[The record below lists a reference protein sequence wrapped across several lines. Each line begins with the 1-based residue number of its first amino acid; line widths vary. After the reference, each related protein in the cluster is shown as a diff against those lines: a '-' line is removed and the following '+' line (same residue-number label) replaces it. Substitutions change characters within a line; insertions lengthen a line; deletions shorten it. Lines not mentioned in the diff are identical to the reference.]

1 MFNRRRVLGLG
12 AGSALAFGAA
22 GLLPAWARSSEH
34 GNMGHDHASNTEF
47 NLHVSEFPVSID
59 GKSGRA
65 VGVNGTVPAPL
76 IRFREGDEVSLRV
89 HNMLDVDTSIHWHG
103 LLVPFHMDGVPGVS
117 FPGIKA
123 GETFT
128 YKFAVPQNGTYW
140 YHSHSGLQ
148 EQRGHYGP
156 IIIDPA
162 HHDPVAYDREYV
174 MVLSDWS
181 FESPERIYQK
191 LKTVS
196 HTYNFQERTLPD
208 FLEDANEHGLSQT
221 LSDRAMWGNMRM
233 SPRDIADVTGSTYHF
248 LINGHSTAD
257 NWNGVFTPGERVRLR
272 IINASAMSIFNVR
285 IPGLPMTVV
294 QADGL
299 HVQPVEVDEFQMGVA
314 ETYDVIIEPQDD
326 RAYAFVAESIDRSG
340 QAVATF
346 GPRPGMRAAA
356 PEMRAVPTLTMRDM
370 GMNHGAMGHGDMDHG
385 SMDHGATDTTTTDH
399 SGHDM
404 SGSMDHSQMQH
415 GSMDHSAMNHGDMN
429 HDTMSDHSMHEAS
442 AETGD
447 WPVERPHLERGPG
460 VANINAMPL
469 YRLDEPGLGLE
480 NVPHRTLNYEMLRSL
495 EPNKD
500 TRQPDREVEIH
511 LTSNMERYMWS
522 FDGVRFADIKSA
534 IRFRE
539 GERVRVTLVNNTMM
553 THPIHLHG
561 MFFDLVNEG
570 GSHRPRKHTVNVKP
584 AEKLCFDVSA
594 DHVGDWAFHCHML
607 YHMMAGMMQVVS
619 VMPDSAGAR
628 RRDEQLR
635 HLQHQGM
642 DHSGHGETD
651 QSNHQMM
658 DHGEMDHS
666 MHQPDPPMDHSQHGN
681 MDHSGHDMHTP
692 EPEAAP
698 TRNDHHGGH
707 H

>member
-1 MFNRRRVLGLG
+1 MYNRRKVLGLG
-12 AGSALAFGAA
+12 AGTALSFGAS
-22 GLLPAWARSSEH
+22 GLLPAWAQTSAH
-34 GNMGHDHASNTEF
+34 GNMGHRHAPQTEF
-47 NLHVSEFPVSID
+47 DLHVSEFPVSID
-59 GKSGRA
+59 GKGGRA

-76 IRFREGDEVSLRV
+76 IRFREGDEVTLRV
-89 HNMLDVDTSIHWHG
+89 HNMLDEDTSIHWHG

-123 GETFT
+123 GETFS

-148 EQRGHYGP
+148 EQIGHYGP
-156 IIIDPA
+156 LVIDPA

-208 FLEDANEHGLSQT
+208 FLEDANAHGLSQT

-233 SPRDIADVTGSTYHF
+233 SPRDISDVTGSTYHF

-272 IINASAMSIFNVR
+272 IINASAMSIFNIR

-314 ETYDVIIEPQDD
+314 ETYDVIIAPKDE

-346 GPRPGMRAAA
+346 GPRPGMRAEA
-356 PEMRAVPTLTMRDM
+356 PEMREVPTLTMRDM
-370 GMNHGAMGHGDMDHG
+370 GMNHGAMGHSDMGHGSMDHG
-385 SMDHGATDTTTTDH
+385 SMDHST
-399 SGHDM
+399 
-404 SGSMDHSQMQH
+404 MDH
-415 GSMDHSAMNHGDMN
+415 GAMNHDM
-429 HDTMSDHSMHEAS
+429 MDHFQHMEMPEPEA
-442 AETGD
+442 AD

-460 VANINAMPL
+460 VVNINTMPL
-469 YRLDEPGLGLE
+469 YRLNEPGLGLE

-495 EPNKD
+495 EPI
-500 TRQPDREVEIH
+500 PDMRAPNREVEIH

-534 IRFRE
+534 IQFRE

-561 MFFDLVNEG
+561 MYFDLVNG
-570 GSHRPRKHTVNVKP
+570 GGANRPRKHTVNVKP
-584 AEKLCFDVSA
+584 AEKLSFDVSA
-594 DHVGDWAFHCHML
+594 DHVGDWAFHCHLL

-635 HLQHQGM
+635 HMQHQSM
-642 DHSGHGETD
+642 DHSGHGE
-651 QSNHQMM
+651 
-658 DHGEMDHS
+658 
-666 MHQPDPPMDHSQHGN
+666 

-692 EPEAAP
+692 EPETP
-698 TRNDHHGGH
+698 PMQHDGHGGH